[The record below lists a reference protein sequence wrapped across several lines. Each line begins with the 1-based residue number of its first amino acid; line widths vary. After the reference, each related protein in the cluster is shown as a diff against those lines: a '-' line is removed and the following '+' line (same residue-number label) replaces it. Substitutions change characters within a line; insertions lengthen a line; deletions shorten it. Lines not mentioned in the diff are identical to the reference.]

1 MKTQKIGGIAALIEA
16 LLYIIGIAFL
26 FMVLSPAMDDTSSDT
41 EKLAFIL
48 ENKTLYQ
55 VWHLLIYVVF
65 GLVLVPLTVAI
76 HENFSANSAIGKKV
90 MPILG
95 FIWSALV
102 ISSGMISNIGL
113 ETVNGLFI
121 EEETTA
127 VTAWEIIGAIQN
139 GLGGGV
145 EVVGGLWVF
154 LISIHGLKESIFPR
168 FLNYLGLL
176 VGGAGILTA
185 VPGLGDLG
193 LLFGLTQILWF
204 GWIGAAMIQHKNPSI

>member
-1 MKTQKIGGIAALIEA
+1 MKNQKIGGIAALIEA

-26 FMVLSPAMDDTSSDT
+26 FMVLSPAMDDTSSDI

-65 GLVLVPLTVAI
+65 GLVLIPLTIAI
-76 HENFSANSAIGKKV
+76 HENFTTYSTIGKKV

-113 ETVNGLFI
+113 ETVDDLFN

-127 VTAWEIIGAIQN
+127 VMAWEIIGAIQN

-154 LISIHGLKESIFPR
+154 LISVYGLKEHIFPR

-185 VPGLGDLG
+185 VPGSGGLG
-193 LLFGLTQILWF
+193 LLFGLTQIFWF
-204 GWIGAAMIQHKNPSI
+204 GWIGAAMIQRKNP

>member
-1 MKTQKIGGIAALIEA
+1 MKNQKIGGIAALIEA

-26 FMVLSPAMDDTSSDT
+26 FMVLSPAMDDTSSDI

-65 GLVLVPLTVAI
+65 GLVLIPLTIAI
-76 HENFSANSAIGKKV
+76 HENFTTNSAIGKKV

-127 VTAWEIIGAIQN
+127 VMAWEIIGAIQN

-154 LISIHGLKESIFPR
+154 LISVHGLKEHIFPR
-168 FLNYLGLL
+168 SLNYFGLL

-185 VPGLGDLG
+185 IPGLGDLG

-204 GWIGAAMIQHKNPSI
+204 GWIGTAMIQNKNPSI

>member
-1 MKTQKIGGIAALIEA
+1 MKNQKIGGIAALIEA

-26 FMVLSPAMDDTSSDT
+26 FIVLSPAMDDTSSDT

-65 GLVLVPLTVAI
+65 GLVLIPLTIAI
-76 HENFSANSAIGKKV
+76 HENFTTNSAIGRKV

-113 ETVNGLFI
+113 ETVNDLFTKD
-121 EEETTA
+121 ETTA
-127 VTAWEIIGAIQN
+127 IMAWEIIGAIQN

-154 LISIHGLKESIFPR
+154 LISVYGLKESIFPK

-193 LLFGLTQILWF
+193 LLFGLTQIFWF
-204 GWIGAAMIQHKNPSI
+204 VWIGAAMIQRKNP